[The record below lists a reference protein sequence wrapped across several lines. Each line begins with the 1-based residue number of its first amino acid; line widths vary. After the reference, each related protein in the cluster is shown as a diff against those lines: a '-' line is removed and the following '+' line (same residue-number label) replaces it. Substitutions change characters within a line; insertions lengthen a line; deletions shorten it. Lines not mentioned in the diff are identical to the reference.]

1 MFDAVGVEEIE
12 AAAGGVVGVGE
23 GGEADRLHPV
33 FGAVEIVDLQPDMV
47 ERLALRVTPVGM
59 LDLWA
64 GVESLVGATAADAE
78 GRTALPGGAGQA
90 LARKDVGQATS
101 GEGRGD
107 GGGRRRLEET

>member
-33 FGAVEIVDLQPDMV
+33 FGRVEIVDLHPDMV

-59 LDLWA
+59 LAVWA
-64 GVESLVGATAADAE
+64 GVESQIGAIAADVD
-78 GRTALPGGAGQA
+78 GRTAVAGGAA
-90 LARKDVGQATS
+90 PRSEEHTS
-101 GEGRGD
+101 EIQSLMRI
-107 GGGRRRLEET
+107 